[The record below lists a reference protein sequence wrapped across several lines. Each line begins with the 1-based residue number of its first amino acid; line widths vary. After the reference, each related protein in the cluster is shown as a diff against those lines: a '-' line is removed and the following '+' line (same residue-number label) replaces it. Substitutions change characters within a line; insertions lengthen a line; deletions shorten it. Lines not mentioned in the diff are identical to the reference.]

1 MSRSINIGIF
11 IKLSSQVINT
21 SHIVKITKTPQSY
34 YIYMST
40 FEITGIT
47 LFGSGGIDTSRIVLN
62 VCKDKDEDDYNTIT
76 KFIEN
81 IPTL

>member
-34 YIYMST
+34 HIHMST
-40 FEITGIT
+40 FEINGVT
-47 LFGSGGIDTSRIVLN
+47 LFGSGAIDTRRIVLD
-62 VCKDKDEDDYNTIT
+62 VCKDQDKNDYNIIT